1 MRTKEQIQGE
11 RSSLSIPV
19 ALSWTAETGRQF
31 TKKAVAL
38 AIGRYGAIVAV
49 HHKLASNQSITIHCT
64 GKPDVAA
71 QVAGEIRE
79 QYEGY
84 VYGLSFLDPDANPW
98 SGKRPS
104 LAETE
109 RSISRQLLECETCQ
123 IREMVYLDEIQ
134 SEVFEANRNL
144 CRPCKRCSGWTIWKV
159 AQHEDPLESPERA
172 GTELEESPSPRT
184 RNERKRFR
192 VRFKR
197 FRACIVRP
205 GYLEEVVRVDDVT
218 RDGFRFVSQKIYEKG
233 AVIQVAIPYTPNAE
247 NIFVSAQVIRF
258 RDLPP
263 KYGIEY
269 GVAYM
274 DGPIDPPPDE

>member
-1 MRTKEQIQGE
+1 VPTKEQIEGE
-11 RSSLSIPV
+11 RGSLSIPIT
-19 ALSWTAETGRQF
+19 LLWTAETGRQF

-49 HHKLASNQSITIHCT
+49 HHKLASNQPITIQCT

-84 VYGLSFLDPDANPW
+84 VYGLSFLNPEANPW

-104 LAETE
+104 TAETE
-109 RSISRQLLECETCQ
+109 RPISRQLLECEACQ
-123 IREMVYLDEIQ
+123 TREVMYLDEIQ
-134 SEVFEANRNL
+134 SQVFKANRSL
-144 CRPCKRCSGWTIWKV
+144 AVYCKRCSSWTIWKE
-159 AQHEDPLESPERA
+159 ALFEGAPELIEWEGLHSESA
-172 GTELEESPSPRT
+172 PRT
-184 RNERKRFR
+184 HDERKRFR
-192 VRFKR
+192 VRFKK

-205 GYLEEVVRVDDVT
+205 GYLEEVVRVEDVT

-233 AVIQVAIPYTPNAE
+233 AIIQVAIPYTPNAE
-247 NIFVSAQVIRF
+247 NIFVSAEVIRF
-258 RDLPP
+258 RDLPR

-269 GVAYM
+269 GVAYT